1 MTDAGYFAKQVAPK
15 PAKLPSDVVR
25 EICSVS
31 HCISVA
37 PDNWIEPWLHNGFG
51 WFNRMADALGV
62 VPEERRND
70 FRLFAYRIHPEI
82 FRPEGRV
89 RLVVPAD
96 VKPDP
101 IPGTFRSLG
110 FDSAN
115 RSMSGVVGFE
125 CSPLSCNGMAAEFA
139 SNEFCLFP
147 SLDAAIAGA
156 EQFAVE
162 QPEPGDYYVVEVLER
177 RFT

>member
-1 MTDAGYFAKQVAPK
+1 MTDAGYFAKHVAPK
-15 PAKLPSDVVR
+15 PARLPEPAVH

-37 PDNWIEPWLHNGFG
+37 PDNWVEPWLHNGFG
-51 WFNRMADALGV
+51 WFNRIADALGV
-62 VPEERRND
+62 VPAEWRNE

-89 RLVVPAD
+89 RLVIPAD

-101 IPGTFRSLG
+101 IPETFRSLG

-115 RSMSGVVGFE
+115 RSKADVIGFE
-125 CSPLSCNGMAAEFA
+125 CSPLSCNGMAAELA
-139 SNEFCLFP
+139 VNEFCLFP

-177 RFT
+177 RFA